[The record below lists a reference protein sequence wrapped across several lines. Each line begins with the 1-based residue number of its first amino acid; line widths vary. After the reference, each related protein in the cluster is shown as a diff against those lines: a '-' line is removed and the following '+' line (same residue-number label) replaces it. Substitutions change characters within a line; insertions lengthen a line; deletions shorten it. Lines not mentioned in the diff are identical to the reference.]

1 MRCPLAMVVSV
12 DGDGGR
18 VDAWC
23 PGLVLVPWS
32 RPATLSRRRVLAGV
46 RSLTTCAITTW
57 QFTITFH
64 CIARGIS
71 RAGDGQHDDG
81 DGLRAAATSNS
92 VDKKE

>member
-1 MRCPLAMVVSV
+1 MVVSV

-23 PGLVLVPWS
+23 PGLMLVPWS
-32 RPATLSRRRVLAGV
+32 RPATLSRRRVLASV

-64 CIARGIS
+64 YIAYGIS
-71 RAGDGQHDDG
+71 RVGDGQHDNG
-81 DGLRAAATSNS
+81 DILRAATDNS

>member
-1 MRCPLAMVVSV
+1 MVVSV
-12 DGDGGR
+12 DGYGGR

-46 RSLTTCAITTW
+46 RSLTTSAITTW

-64 CIARGIS
+64 YIARGIS
-71 RAGDGQHDDG
+71 RVDDGQHDDG
-81 DGLRAAATSNS
+81 DNLRAATSNP